1 MCYDEVVKAYLENKF
16 LGSHPR
22 SAFTFPDVFLVD
34 GYSEKDSRSE
44 ISDLRTRLARDL
56 FINIPIVSAN
66 MEDVT
71 GEKLAIALAREGGC
85 GFVPQSLS
93 IEKRTA
99 IIRKVKRAESD
110 VIESPLT
117 VESENT
123 LGEAK
128 KIIIK
133 EGVSSLLVVD
143 RLGRLIGILTSR
155 DTILKKD
162 SQKVEELMTKN
173 IITAK
178 PGTTAEEA
186 IKILTENKVEK
197 LPLID
202 QDGRVKGLMTLRDL
216 LKTKPCAARDKRGR
230 LIVGGTVGVSGGEDR
245 ILEEAQTQVKAG
257 ADVLL
262 VDTARGNARL
272 PRKIISL
279 LKAKFPDIPLI
290 AGNVDNPEG
299 ALGLIEAGA
308 DAVKVGIGPGS
319 ACKTRQETGTG
330 CPQLSAIL
338 ECVAV
343 ARKSGVAVIADGGIQ
358 TDGDLAK
365 ALAAG
370 ANSVMLGG
378 RLARTEESAAPE
390 FYDGG
395 KFYKIFRGSASSEAQ
410 IDRIERGGLDHLRAS
425 EGVPSRVERGGKLTD
440 TVKDILGHL
449 RSAISY
455 VGEENLEGFRNRNSV
470 FRWQSGSGYE
480 EGKPRN

>member
-1 MCYDEVVKAYLENKF
+1 MSYLTKKF
-16 LGSHPR
+16 LGAIPPY
-22 SAFTFPDVFLVD
+22 ALTFQDVYLVD

-44 ISDLRTRLARDL
+44 ITDLRTRLAGDI

-85 GFVPQSLS
+85 GFVPQSLPLD
-93 IEKRTA
+93 KRAA

-117 VESENT
+117 VEPENT

-128 KIIIK
+128 KIILR
-133 EGVSSLLVVD
+133 EGISSLLVVD
-143 RLGRLIGILTSR
+143 EFGKLIGILTSR
-155 DTILKKD
+155 DTVLKKN
-162 SQKVEELMTKN
+162 SQKVKELMTKTV
-173 IITAK
+173 IFAK

-186 IKILTENKVEK
+186 IKILTENKIEK
-197 LPLID
+197 LPLVD

-245 ILEEAQTQVKAG
+245 ILEEAQAQIKAG

-272 PRKIISL
+272 PRKIISA
-279 LKAKFPDIPLI
+279 LKNKFTNLPLI

-299 ALGLIEAGA
+299 ALGLIKAGA

-319 ACKTRQETGTG
+319 ACKTRQETGVG

-338 ECVAV
+338 ECVSV
-343 ARKSGVAVIADGGIQ
+343 AKEYNVEVIADGGIQ

-370 ANSVMLGG
+370 ASSVMLGG

-455 VGEENLEGFRNRNSV
+455 AGEENLEGFRNRKAV
-470 FRWQSGSGYE
+470 FRWQSRAGYE